1 MFAKNRGIYRKLK
14 GQYTL
19 YALFMTFVIIVC
31 FSVLYAP
38 LKAIIDDAV
47 PGMDESTAMLLTA
60 SLFIIFLFIL
70 FGAYWYVAPQ
80 REEK

>member
-19 YALFMTFVIIVC
+19 YALFMTFVTIVC

-47 PGMDESTAMLLTA
+47 PGMNRNIINGDAVSNIAVLSSIPGTA
-60 SLFIIFLFIL
+60 SSMIALS
-70 FGAYWYVAPQ
+70 GA
-80 REEK
+80 

>member
-1 MFAKNRGIYRKLK
+1 MFAKNKGLCGKLK

-19 YALFMTFVIIVC
+19 YALFMTFVTIVC

-38 LKAIIDDAV
+38 LKAIIDNAV
-47 PGMDESTAMLLTA
+47 PGMDENTAMLLTA
-60 SLFIIFLFIL
+60 SPFIIFLFIL
-70 FGAYWYVAPQ
+70 FGAYWYVAP